1 MWARINGHYLKQIY
15 KIGNCPVIHIVYSKR
30 DDAYFCKIRG
40 GILKIRDSILF
51 HAQNDISDKDIQI
64 MKFKAL
70 LRAKEMG
77 HDVDI
82 TCLDK
87 YERV

>member
-1 MWARINGHYLKQIY
+1 MWARVNGSYLRQLY
-15 KIGNCPVIHIVYSKR
+15 KIGNCPVIHIIYSKR
-30 DDAYFCKIRG
+30 DNAFFCKIKG
-40 GILKIRDSILF
+40 GFMF
-51 HAQNDISDKDIQI
+51 HVQNDITDKDMEV

-77 HDVDI
+77 HNVDI
-82 TCLDK
+82 TCINK

>member
-1 MWARINGHYLKQIY
+1 MWSRINGHYLKQIY
-15 KIGNCPVIHIVYSKR
+15 KIYNCPVIHIVYSKR

-40 GILKIRDSILF
+40 NILF
-51 HAQNDISDKDIQI
+51 HVQNDISDKDIQI
-64 MKFKAL
+64 IKFKAL